1 MYKRQGYKT
10 TIKIA
15 GVVGII
21 STMLLVFCGEFI
33 FSIFIHEP
41 DAILLGKDYLRI
53 LGYSQLFMCIEI
65 TTAGVFNGMGRTTIP
80 AAISIIL
87 TGLRVPS
94 SMILSSSKL
103 LGLNGVWWSI
113 SMSSVLKG
121 IVITGILY
129 YMIKRKNMLNDLQ
142 VENYMT

>member
-1 MYKRQGYKT
+1 
-10 TIKIA
+10 
-15 GVVGII
+15 
-21 STMLLVFCGEFI
+21 
-33 FSIFIHEP
+33 
-41 DAILLGKDYLRI
+41 
-53 LGYSQLFMCIEI
+53 MCIEI

-129 YMIKRKNMLNDLQ
+129 YMIKRKNMLNDLAL
-142 VENYMT
+142 